1 MYRITLPCHRH
12 EEQWGERATAKK
24 EKEATCLNVFPL
36 ELLRPRPGAAAAA
49 AASPPDVT
57 RDEQTCF
64 TRRRRRLFCFFFC
77 FLISVASSPS
87 PPLEHLHHGAL
98 A

>member
-12 EEQWGERATAKK
+12 EEQWGERAAAKE
-24 EKEATCLNVFPL
+24 EKEATCLNVLL

-49 AASPPDVT
+49 APDVT

-64 TRRRRRLFCFFFC
+64 TRRRRRLFCLFFC

-87 PPLEHLHHGAL
+87 PPLERLHHGAL